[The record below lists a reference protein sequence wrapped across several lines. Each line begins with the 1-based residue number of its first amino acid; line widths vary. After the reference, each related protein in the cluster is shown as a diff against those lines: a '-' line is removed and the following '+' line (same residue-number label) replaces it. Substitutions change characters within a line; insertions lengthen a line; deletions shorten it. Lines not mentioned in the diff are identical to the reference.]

1 VSKNAHATTSGLN
14 VTAVNLEIKF
24 GDFVALRHTTIDI
37 RQRELFTLL
46 GPSGCGKTTLLRCIA
61 GFVKPSDGRILFDG
75 RDVTQIEPWN
85 RGIGFVFQNY
95 ALWPTKTIGKN
106 VAYGLEMR
114 GKSKNEIRRKVAQTL
129 ELVELSEVA
138 DSYPGELSGGMQQR
152 VALARALMLIIDPPL
167 LLFDE
172 PLSNLDAKLRVKLRK
187 DIREL
192 QTRLGLTAIYVTHD
206 QEEALD
212 ISDRIGV
219 MRQGEI
225 MQTGTPR
232 EIYEHP
238 VNSDVADFVGKA
250 TFLRGRAVSK
260 NTFQLDDGTLLPARL
275 KPQTSLEKAVTAFVR
290 PEMIKIADK
299 EKAQLVAPVVEQSYL
314 GNLTRYWLELKDGQ
328 RLMVETDKVVNI
340 GEAIGVRFPDLALFD
355 EMPKSRQ
362 TELDI

>member
-1 VSKNAHATTSGLN
+1 MSNTAHTRSGLN
-14 VTAVNLEIKF
+14 VKAENLEIKF
-24 GDFVALRHTTIDI
+24 GNFVALRHTTVEI

-61 GFVKPSDGRILFDG
+61 GFVKQSAGRVLFDG
-75 RDVTQIEPWN
+75 RDVSEIEPWN

-95 ALWPTKTIGKN
+95 ALWPTKTIAKN

-114 GKSKNEIRRKVAQTL
+114 GESKNEVRRKVAETL
-129 ELVELSEVA
+129 EMVQLSEVA
-138 DSYPGELSGGMQQR
+138 DHYPGELSGGMQQR
-152 VALARALMLIIDPPL
+152 AALARAVIIDPPL

-172 PLSNLDAKLRVKLRK
+172 PLSNLDAKLRIKLRK

-225 MQTGTPR
+225 MQIGAPR
-232 EIYEHP
+232 QIYQNP
-238 VNSDVADFVGKA
+238 VNSNVADFVGKA
-250 TFLRGRAVSK
+250 TFLRGRAISA
-260 NTFQLDDGTLLPARL
+260 TAFQLEDGTLLSANL
-275 KPQTSLEKAVTAFVR
+275 KPQTALENAITAFVR
-290 PEMIKIADK
+290 PEGMRIVNK

-314 GNLTRYWLELKDGQ
+314 GNLTRYLLELKDGQ
-328 RLMVETDKVVNI
+328 RLMVETNKVLNV
-340 GEAIGVRFPDLALFD
+340 GEAVGVQFPDLALFD
-355 EMPKSRQ
+355 EMPKGQQ
-362 TELDI
+362 TELDAQ